1 MKQTHSLLKR
11 QLKRYFGGQNFMP
24 KEWQGFIEAVNNAYW
39 QSDNDRNMLER
50 SLELSSQELLQANSE
65 LRAIFQAFPDL
76 FFRLDNEGTILDCK
90 GGITTD
96 LYIPLENLLG
106 KRFHGVPFKE
116 LGNKFL
122 EAIHQ
127 VRETKSIV
135 SIEYS
140 MKIQEQENFYE
151 MRLLPLLEDQIIAII
166 RNITE
171 RKRAEEELRETEERF
186 RRLVELSPDMILVH
200 SEGKIVLI
208 NRAGTKLLGA
218 ANPEQIVGQSLMD
231 FVHPGH
237 RETVKERI
245 RQIQEGRELPLME
258 QKILRLDGTEVDVE
272 SAEIRFSYRGKPV
285 VQVVARDITERKRMQ
300 GELLRVQKL
309 ESIGILA
316 GGIAHDF
323 NNILTAIL
331 GNISLA
337 KMYANPED
345 KICKKLTE
353 AEKAS
358 VRAKDLTQQL
368 LTFSKGGQPI
378 VKTAPVT
385 KLLKDTTSFALTG
398 SNVRCEFSMSEDL
411 WPVEMDEGQM
421 SQVINNLVINAVKSM
436 PKGGTIKVRAENA
449 TVGTERTKQS
459 LPLEGENYVKI
470 SIQDEG
476 IGIPKEHL
484 QKIFDPYFTTRKKG
498 SGLGLAISY
507 SIVQK
512 HHGYITAESELGV
525 GTTFHIFLPASEK
538 EVITERH
545 AKEIVRGEKGRVL
558 IMDDEEIVRDVAS
571 GMLEHIGYE
580 VEVAKDGAEAI
591 ALYKQTQES
600 QVPFDVVILDLTVPG
615 GMGGKETIE
624 KLIELDPQA
633 KAIVSSGYSTDP
645 VMSEFREYG
654 FSSVVSKPYK
664 IEELREALHK
674 ARWTLGAS
682 EQPRSLQS
690 RW

>member
-11 QLKRYFGGQNFMP
+11 QLKRYLGGQNFMP
-24 KEWQGFIEAVNNAYW
+24 KEWQDFIEAVNNAYC

-106 KRFHGVPFKE
+106 KRFHGVPFEE
-116 LGNKFL
+116 LGNKLL

-127 VRETKSIV
+127 ARETKSIV

-140 MKIQEQENFYE
+140 MRIQEQENFYE
-151 MRLLPLLEDQIIAII
+151 ARLLPLLEDQIIAII

-171 RKRAEEELRETEERF
+171 RKR
-186 RRLVELSPDMILVH
+186 
-200 SEGKIVLI
+200 
-208 NRAGTKLLGA
+208 
-218 ANPEQIVGQSLMD
+218 
-231 FVHPGH
+231 
-237 RETVKERI
+237 
-245 RQIQEGRELPLME
+245 
-258 QKILRLDGTEVDVE
+258 
-272 SAEIRFSYRGKPV
+272 
-285 VQVVARDITERKRMQ
+285 MQ

-309 ESIGILA
+309 ESISILA

-345 KICKKLTE
+345 KICEKLTE

-378 VKTAPVT
+378 VKTAHVT
-385 KLLKDTTSFALTG
+385 RLLKDTTSFALTG
-398 SNVRCEFSMSEDL
+398 SNVRCEFFMSEDL

-436 PKGGTIKVRAENA
+436 PKGGTIKVWAENA

-470 SIQDEG
+470 SIQDQG

-484 QKIFDPYFTTRKKG
+484 RKIFDPYFTTRKKG

-538 EVITERH
+538 EVITETH

-591 ALYKQTQES
+591 ALYEQAQES

-645 VMSEFREYG
+645 VMSDFREYG

-682 EQPRSLQS
+682 EQPTGLQS

>member
-1 MKQTHSLLKR
+1 MEQMHSLLKR
-11 QLKRYFGGQNFMP
+11 QLKRYFGGHDFMP
-24 KEWQGFIEAVNNAYW
+24 KEWEGFIEAVNNAYW

-76 FFRLDNEGTILDCK
+76 FFRLDDKGTILDCK
-90 GGITTD
+90 GGLKTD
-96 LYIPLENLLG
+96 LYIPLENLIG
-106 KRFHGVPFKE
+106 KRIHDVPFE
-116 LGNKFL
+116 EPGNKFL

-140 MKIQEQENFYE
+140 MMIQKQENFYE
-151 MRLLPLLEDQIIAII
+151 ARLLPLLEDQIIVII
-166 RNITE
+166 RN
-171 RKRAEEELRETEERF
+171 
-186 RRLVELSPDMILVH
+186 
-200 SEGKIVLI
+200 
-208 NRAGTKLLGA
+208 
-218 ANPEQIVGQSLMD
+218 
-231 FVHPGH
+231 
-237 RETVKERI
+237 
-245 RQIQEGRELPLME
+245 
-258 QKILRLDGTEVDVE
+258 
-272 SAEIRFSYRGKPV
+272 
-285 VQVVARDITERKRMQ
+285 ITERKRMQ

-323 NNILTAIL
+323 NNILAGIL

-337 KMYANPED
+337 KIFANPED
-345 KICKKLTE
+345 KFFEKLIE

-358 VRAKDLTQQL
+358 LRAKDLTQQL

-378 VKTAPVT
+378 VKTASVT
-385 KLLKDTTSFALTG
+385 KLLRDATIFALTG
-398 SNVRCEFSMSEDL
+398 SNARCEFSMSEDL

-421 SQVINNLVINAVKSM
+421 TQVINNLVINAVKSM
-436 PKGGTIKVRAENA
+436 PKGGTIKVCAENA
-449 TVGTERTKQS
+449 TLGTEGTKQR
-459 LPLEGENYVKI
+459 LPLEGGKYVKI
-470 SIQDEG
+470 SIQDQG
-476 IGIPKEHL
+476 TGIPKEHL

-507 SIVQK
+507 SIIQK
-512 HHGYITAESELGV
+512 HHGYITAESESGV

-538 EVITERH
+538 EVLTEKS

-571 GMLEHIGYE
+571 GMLKHIGYE

-591 ALYKQTQES
+591 ALYRQAQES

-624 KLIELDPQA
+624 KLVQLDSQA

-654 FSSVVSKPYK
+654 FSSVLSKPYK
-664 IEELREALHK
+664 IEELLEAVHK
-674 ARWTLGAS
+674 AKRT
-682 EQPRSLQS
+682 
-690 RW
+690 

>member
-11 QLKRYFGGQNFMP
+11 QLKRYLGGQNFMP
-24 KEWQGFIEAVNNAYW
+24 KEWQDFIEAVNNAYC

-96 LYIPLENLLG
+96 LYIPLKNLLG
-106 KRFHGVPFKE
+106 KRLHGVPFEE
-116 LGNKFL
+116 LGNKLL

-127 VRETKSIV
+127 ARETKSIV

-140 MKIQEQENFYE
+140 MRIQEQENFYE
-151 MRLLPLLEDQIIAII
+151 ARLLPLLEDQIIAII

-171 RKRAEEELRETEERF
+171 RKR
-186 RRLVELSPDMILVH
+186 
-200 SEGKIVLI
+200 
-208 NRAGTKLLGA
+208 
-218 ANPEQIVGQSLMD
+218 
-231 FVHPGH
+231 
-237 RETVKERI
+237 
-245 RQIQEGRELPLME
+245 
-258 QKILRLDGTEVDVE
+258 
-272 SAEIRFSYRGKPV
+272 
-285 VQVVARDITERKRMQ
+285 MQ

-309 ESIGILA
+309 ESISILA

-345 KICKKLTE
+345 KICEKLTE

-378 VKTAPVT
+378 VKTAHVT
-385 KLLKDTTSFALTG
+385 RLLKDTTSFALTG
-398 SNVRCEFSMSEDL
+398 SNVRCEFFMSEDL

-436 PKGGTIKVRAENA
+436 PKGGTIKVWAENA

-470 SIQDEG
+470 SIQDQG

-484 QKIFDPYFTTRKKG
+484 RKIFDPYFTTRKKG

-538 EVITERH
+538 EVITETH

-591 ALYKQTQES
+591 ALYEQAQES

-645 VMSEFREYG
+645 VMSDFREYG

-682 EQPRSLQS
+682 EQPTGLQS